1 MEYAKPEWRNGQP
14 YNTEFNDVYFSAQS
28 GIEETEHVFIR
39 HNQLIERFSH
49 HRAEDRPFVIAE
61 TGFGSGLNF
70 LLTVKHWLE
79 QSDSPQCLMFYS
91 AEKTPFTLDDLRHAH
106 EAWPALAEFA
116 SELQSQYQIASYG
129 YHLLELFAGRVKLV
143 LMIGEVEQ
151 MLAQCEAAVDA
162 WFLDGFA
169 PSLNASMWNEQ
180 VFAQIQRLSRPG
192 TTFSTYTAVGDVR
205 RGLMSAGFKVEKVDG
220 CGQKRHMLRGEYAL
234 TSAPGSSDLPWFS
247 IPLSECHKKKHICII
262 GAGIAGLTTAWAM
275 VKRGY
280 RVSII
285 EQAEHYG
292 AQASGNPHAMLM
304 PRLSLQDSAD
314 AEFYTSAYFYALR
327 CLHYLNE
334 RREQGQAPVWQQTGG
349 IQLPST
355 ARIKKQMAEYPQ
367 TDLLAQVLD
376 ATQATIKAGL
386 PIDQPV
392 HYFPLAAS
400 LQPVKVL
407 QRLIAEMGNSLSIRY
422 ATEVSSFSQ
431 QHGQWQLYDAQGELI
446 QQADCLICCTAWQ
459 AKRFAPF
466 QSLYLQPA
474 RGQLSVLEASPQSR
488 RLRLPLSYE
497 GYLMPSINDEHVAGA
512 SFQLDD
518 CATEIRMTEHME
530 NLAAINTAC
539 DNLFKESAI
548 KGGRAS
554 IRAVTPD
561 RMPVVGPA
569 FDQAKYLQD
578 YADLYKAG
586 PAGRYVNATYLSGLY
601 INSGHGARGFT
612 SAFMCAE
619 YLAAMI
625 CDEPLP
631 VANRVRYA
639 LHPARFLIRNL
650 KKNQYKKQ

>member
-14 YNTEFNDVYFSAQS
+14 YNTEFNDVYFSAQN

-39 HNQLIERFSH
+39 HNQLIKRFRH
-49 HRAEDRPFVIAE
+49 HHAAERPFVIAE

-70 LLTVKHWLE
+70 LLTIKHWLE
-79 QSDSPQCLMFYS
+79 QSDSQQCLMFYS
-91 AEKTPFTLDDLRHAH
+91 AEKTPFTLDDLRQAH
-106 EAWPALAEFA
+106 EAWPELAEFA
-116 SELQSQYQIASYG
+116 SELQSQYQIASDG

-151 MLAQCEAAVDA
+151 MLAQCETAVDA

-169 PSLNASMWNEQ
+169 PSLNASMWNAP

-205 RGLMSAGFKVEKVDG
+205 RGLMSAGFRVEKVDG

-234 TSAPGSSDLPWFS
+234 TSSPDSSGLPWFS
-247 IPLSECHKKKHICII
+247 VAASVRQKPEHVCII
-262 GAGIAGLTTAWAM
+262 GAGIAGLSTAWAM

-280 RVSII
+280 RVSLI
-285 EQAEHYG
+285 EQAEHCG
-292 AQASGNPHAMLM
+292 AQASGNPHAMIM

-334 RREQGQAPVWQQTGG
+334 QRDQGEAPVWQQSGG

-355 ARIKKQMAEYPQ
+355 ARIKKQMADYPQ
-367 TDLLAQVLD
+367 TELLAQVLD
-376 ATQATIKAGL
+376 AEQATEKAGL
-386 PIDQPV
+386 PVNQAV

-407 QRLIAEMGNSLSIRY
+407 ERLIAEMGDSLSIRY

-431 QHGQWQLYDAQGELI
+431 QHGQWQLYGSQGELI
-446 QQADCLICCTAWQ
+446 HQADCLICCAAWQ
-459 AKRFAPF
+459 AKCFEPF
-466 QSLYLQPA
+466 KHLYLQPA
-474 RGQLSVLEASPQSR
+474 RGQLSVLKASSQSR
-488 RLRLPLSYE
+488 LLKLPLSYE
-497 GYLMPSINDEHVAGA
+497 GYLMPSINDEHIVGA
-512 SFQLDD
+512 SFELDD
-518 CATEIRMTEHME
+518 CTTELRITEHSE
-530 NLAAINTAC
+530 NLMAMNTAC
-539 DNLFKESAI
+539 DDLFKESDI
-548 KGGRAS
+548 TGGRAS
-554 IRAVTPD
+554 VRAVTPD
-561 RMPVVGPA
+561 RIPVLGPA
-569 FDQAKYLQD
+569 PDECRYLQD
-578 YADLYKAG
+578 YADLYKAR
-586 PAGRYVNATYLSGLY
+586 PANSYRQATYLPGLY
-601 INSGHGARGFT
+601 INTGHGARGFT
-612 SAFMCAE
+612 SAFLSAE

-625 CDEPLP
+625 CNEPLP

-650 KKNQYKKQ
+650 KKNKYKKQ